1 MKFRLIFYQESLSKN
16 GMNQPVI
23 QRLKKLSSACY
34 MQHIISILEPDK
46 VFILLWPL
54 FGTTLSRKSNR
65 NWMNIDLI
73 YSTGRFREIIITWVM
88 WYLTY
93 RMHHYLCH
101 ILEVS
106 EIAAERADF
115 TFWQNKIYIASEY
128 LLKLLIQKFLI
139 FYQMKIFIWVEEL
152 VLHICLCNFLLACIE
167 QQCRLLSCHQRKHGP
182 CNCLSNPSRRLE
194 WNVLFLEQ
202 ILITRIINAS
212 HENMTFLSGHKS
224 FLLWPYPGLFQSYI
238 SISAYHL
245 STARAYPGSEIGFDD
260 QLL

>member
-1 MKFRLIFYQESLSKN
+1 MSNLIWTRSLAFQNLGYSFLIKQNIYCNWIFIKTLNLKFFQ
-16 GMNQPVI
+16 
-23 QRLKKLSSACY
+23 
-34 MQHIISILEPDK
+34 
-46 VFILLWPL
+46 
-54 FGTTLSRKSNR
+54 
-65 NWMNIDLI
+65 
-73 YSTGRFREIIITWVM
+73 
-88 WYLTY
+88 
-93 RMHHYLCH
+93 
-101 ILEVS
+101 
-106 EIAAERADF
+106 
-115 TFWQNKIYIASEY
+115 
-128 LLKLLIQKFLI
+128 I

-152 VLHICLCNFLLACIE
+152 VLHICLCNFLLVCIE